1 MRDQSRRTTSHSIG
15 VTAVIAALTAC
26 SGATAVAQN
35 YQYQTRPS
43 TTYQPSQRSQPSQ
56 TYQPS
61 QRSQP
66 SQTYQSTPS
75 QRPTQTYQSTPSQ
88 PATSQ
93 PATSQGGGTS
103 YSSQPSQARP
113 VQQQQPQMQSQQP
126 APTQAQAQATRPAA
140 ADISQHQAR
149 CVNEDKSAQP
159 DASIVSCN
167 TVIQETAKGLAAA
180 YFYRGA
186 AHVARN
192 DLDRALADYT
202 QAIAIDPTESD
213 YLNSRAAIY
222 EHKNDMQR
230 AMTDYDQAIKLNPR
244 SAYAYNNRGAS
255 FQRKGDF
262 ARASADYGE
271 VTKLQPKNIDAWA
284 ARCWVRAAGGREVQ
298 QALSDCN
305 EALKLKADAPDILD
319 TRGFVNLRLGRHDDA
334 IRDYDAALKLDPKI
348 PGALY
353 GRGVAKIRKNDKT
366 GGMADITA
374 AKSMK
379 SDIETEYSRYGI
391 RP

>member
-1 MRDQSRRTTSHSIG
+1 LRERTRHRAELP
-15 VTAVIAALTAC
+15 VPDTAFVSAVAAL
-26 SGATAVAQN
+26 ATEPDVSVDAAVAAL
-35 YQYQTRPS
+35 PVVV
-43 TTYQPSQRSQPSQ
+43 
-56 TYQPS
+56 
-61 QRSQP
+61 
-66 SQTYQSTPS
+66 
-75 QRPTQTYQSTPSQ
+75 
-88 PATSQ
+88 PAGNHHDNFTLTAGVV
-93 PATSQGGGTS
+93 PGGTTT

-113 VQQQQPQMQSQQP
+113 VQQQQQQQQLQTQENRP
-126 APTQAQAQATRPAA
+126 AP
-140 ADISQHQAR
+140 ADIAQHSAR
-149 CVNEDKSAQP
+149 CVNEDKSAKP
-159 DASIVSCN
+159 ETSIASCN
-167 TVIQETAKGLAAA
+167 TVIQETAKSLAAA

-186 AHVARN
+186 SHVTKN
-192 DLDRALADYT
+192 DLDRAIADYS

-230 AMTDYDQAIKLNPR
+230 AMADYDQAIKLNPR
-244 SAYAYNNRGAS
+244 SAYAFNNRGAS

-305 EALKLKADAPDILD
+305 EALKLKPDAPDVLD
-319 TRGFVNLRLGRHDDA
+319 TRGFANLRLGRHDDA
-334 IRDYDAALKLDPKI
+334 IRDYEAALKLDPKM

-353 GRGVAKIRKNDKT
+353 GRGVAKIRKNDRT

-379 SDIETEYSRYGI
+379 SDIETEFSRYGI